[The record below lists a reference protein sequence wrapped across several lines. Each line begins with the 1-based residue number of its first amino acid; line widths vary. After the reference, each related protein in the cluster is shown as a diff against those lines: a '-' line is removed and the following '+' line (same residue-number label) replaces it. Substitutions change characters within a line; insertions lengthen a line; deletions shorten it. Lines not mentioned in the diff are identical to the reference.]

1 MRVGI
6 AGYGLAGRTFHSNLL
21 KGAGFEVAAI
31 MTSNEERRSLA
42 REDFPQSAVVLSIEE
57 LVDEDL
63 DLLVVA
69 THNDAHADH
78 AIAGLEAGIPVVV
91 DKPTALSLDE
101 VDEIFDAADANDVEV
116 TTFFNRIWDSDSL
129 TLKKALGEGILGNVF
144 RMDSRYERFRPQR
157 NPQSWRENT
166 PAEDGGGLLL
176 DLQPHLISTA
186 LDWFGPAELVYSSVR
201 SIRGEVDDDVVLV
214 LRHES
219 GVDSYLA
226 VSSIIGAPGP
236 RLRVSGDQGSL
247 IVHDVDK
254 QEALLR
260 LGKHPHNG
268 TWDDDTISPAFL
280 HQGDHVMSYQGV
292 PGNYGTFYEKVHIAL
307 ELGSEFPISQD
318 FIRSV
323 ALIMDQAR
331 EESVR

>member
-21 KGAGFEVAAI
+21 KGAGFDVAAI
-31 MTSNEERRSLA
+31 MTNNDDRRALA
-42 REDFPQSAVVLSIEE
+42 RDEFPESVLVVSIDE
-57 LVDEDL
+57 LIDEDL
-63 DLLVVA
+63 DLIVVA
-69 THNDAHADH
+69 TRNDVHADY
-78 AIAGLEAGIPVVV
+78 AIAALEAGIPVVV

-101 VDEIFDAADANDVEV
+101 VDEILDAADANDVEV
-116 TTFFNRIWDSDSL
+116 TTFFNRLWDSDSL
-129 TLKKALGEGILGNVF
+129 TLKKAMNEGVLGNVF
-144 RMDSRYERFRPQR
+144 RLDSRYERFRPQR
-157 NPQSWRENT
+157 SSQSWRENI
-166 PAEDGGGLLL
+166 PHEEGGGLLL

-186 LDWFGPAELVYSSVR
+186 LDWFGPAELMYSSVR
-201 SIRGEVDDDVVLV
+201 SIRGGVDDDVVLV

-226 VSSIIGAPGP
+226 VSSIVGAPGP
-236 RLRVSGDQGSL
+236 RFRVSGDQGSL

-260 LGKHPHNG
+260 LGKHPVEG
-268 TWDDDTISPAFL
+268 QWDEDTTSPAFL
-280 HQGDHVMSYQGV
+280 HKGEHVMSYQGV
-292 PGNYGTFYEKVHIAL
+292 PGNYGIFYEKVHTAL

-323 ALIMDQAR
+323 AMIMDQAR

>member
-6 AGYGLAGRTFHSNLL
+6 AGYGLAGRTFHSSLL
-21 KGAGFEVAAI
+21 KGAGFDVAAI
-31 MTSNEERRSLA
+31 MTNNDERRALA
-42 REDFPQSAVVLSIEE
+42 REEFPESALVVSIDE
-57 LVDEDL
+57 LIDEDL
-63 DLLVVA
+63 DLIVIA
-69 THNDAHADH
+69 TRNDVHADH
-78 AIAGLEAGIPVVV
+78 AIAALEAGIPVVV

-101 VDEIFDAADANDVEV
+101 VDEILDVADANDVEV
-116 TTFFNRIWDSDSL
+116 TTFFNRLWDSDSL
-129 TLKKALGEGILGNVF
+129 TLKKAMSEGVLGNVF

-157 NPQSWRENT
+157 NAHSWRENI
-166 PAEDGGGLLL
+166 PHEEGGGLLL

-186 LDWFGPAELVYSSVR
+186 LDWFGPAELMYSSVR
-201 SIRGEVDDDVVLV
+201 SIRGGVDDDVVLV

-226 VSSIIGAPGP
+226 VSSIVGAPGP
-236 RLRVSGDQGSL
+236 RFRVSGDQGSL

-260 LGKHPHNG
+260 LGKHPRNG
-268 TWDDDTISPAFL
+268 QWDDDTTSPAFL
-280 HQGDHVMSYQGV
+280 HKGEHVMSYEGV
-292 PGNYGTFYEKVHIAL
+292 PGNYGIFYEKVHIAL

-323 ALIMDQAR
+323 AMIMDQAR